1 MNKIKNKFLLTVS
14 NRFNL
19 LQSDSN
25 IETRE
30 MQQYEYDIR
39 RTIFAQIFR
48 TWLNSQVLH
57 TFA

>member
-1 MNKIKNKFLLTVS
+1 MLTVS
-14 NRFNL
+14 NRFHL

-30 MQQYEYDIR
+30 MQIRQQYEYDIR